1 MESLRVSRQDAF
13 INQRGRTG
21 ILVGQQSALLHFPG
35 NKICG
40 SHPFKPFDVRV
51 DFLAC
56 RTAACSVPIT
66 LHRSKAL
73 RELKDRHAIFAP
85 SIGAIY

>member
-13 INQRGRTG
+13 INQTGRTG
-21 ILVGQQSALLHFPG
+21 ILVGHCCTFPAIKYAALTHL
-35 NKICG
+35 
-40 SHPFKPFDVRV
+40 KPFDVRV

-66 LHRSKAL
+66 LHQSKAL